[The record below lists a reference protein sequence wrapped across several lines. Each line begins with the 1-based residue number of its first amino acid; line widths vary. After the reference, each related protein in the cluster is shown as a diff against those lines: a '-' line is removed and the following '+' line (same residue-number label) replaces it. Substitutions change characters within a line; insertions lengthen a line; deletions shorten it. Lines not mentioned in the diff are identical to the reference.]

1 MYKRQDLYRRGLL
14 PREVVSQGF
23 RRAIELYQ
31 SGELAQ
37 LASGAEFLATIQ
49 TNAPQVAADTVPYP
63 PVTGADGAAN
73 VAVMNLAVSRQ
84 SRRPQLAVDLA
95 SFITNSENQLRF
107 AQAARVLPSSAPALY
122 ELEQELAGAQGR
134 DGLVGA
140 ARLMS
145 AETLARAR
153 VLVPADPGI
162 KRLQAIIYGQ
172 LQRAMLGRMS
182 SDAAIAEAE
191 RQWNAYAAARWP

>member
-1 MYKRQDLYRRGLL
+1 M
-14 PREVVSQGF
+14 VSQGF

-63 PVTGADGAAN
+63 PLTGSDGAAN

-95 SFITNSENQLRF
+95 SFITNPENQLRF
-107 AQAARVLPSSAPALY
+107 AQAARVLPSSAPALKSLSRSLL
-122 ELEQELAGAQGR
+122 ELKDVMVWWVRRG
-134 DGLVGA
+134 
-140 ARLMS
+140 
-145 AETLARAR
+145 
-153 VLVPADPGI
+153 
-162 KRLQAIIYGQ
+162 
-172 LQRAMLGRMS
+172 
-182 SDAAIAEAE
+182 
-191 RQWNAYAAARWP
+191 